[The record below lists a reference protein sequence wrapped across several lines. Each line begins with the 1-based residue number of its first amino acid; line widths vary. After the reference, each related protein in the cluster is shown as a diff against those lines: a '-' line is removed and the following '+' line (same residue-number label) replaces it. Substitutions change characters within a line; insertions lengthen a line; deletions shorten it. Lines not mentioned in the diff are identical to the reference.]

1 MQCNALVV
9 VLPSLSVANIHKHT
23 AYSLCFALTLVGCK
37 RRNGQTDTMSAFVLP
52 VFIYFEMRDTVQY
65 FLCMRKKRIICH
77 SGGAAGVNKLLY

>member
-1 MQCNALVV
+1 MQCTRRRRRRCRPYLSQKYSTFAL
-9 VLPSLSVANIHKHT
+9 
-23 AYSLCFALTLVGCK
+23 LCFALTLAGCK